1 MIGLRGATRS
11 RPALRYLPGRRP
23 LLESSARSS
32 TAATAVQQGLQAKR
46 YFVSGI
52 VQGVGFRFFVRQVAD
67 RLGIVGYAK
76 NLRDGRVEVYAIAPP
91 SEQETLQAELRRGP
105 RGAMVSGVAEE
116 DSEIEPEFAQAFS
129 IERDLS

>member
-11 RPALRYLPGRRP
+11 RRALPFLPGRRP
-23 LLESSARSS
+23 LLESSARGS

-46 YFVSGI
+46 YFVSGS

-91 SEQETLQAELRRGP
+91 SEQETLRAELRRGP

-129 IERDLS
+129 IERDLW